1 MQKRLAALL
10 SACALTGTAYAAPQ
24 AATPPEAK
32 AGPVAGPA
40 QASPQAYIG
49 AGVGLVDYSG
59 GGSKGSPKLFGG
71 YEFTNKLALEAGA
84 VDFKKGYGLYIAV
97 KPTVPLTEKLSAYGK
112 VGVAQ
117 SRRQVVLQATPA
129 IKKSDTGAYGAFG
142 LQYSITPN
150 AAITA
155 EYERYGKKK
164 ETGAKADVW
173 TMALQFFF

>member
-10 SACALTGTAYAAPQ
+10 SACALAGTAHAAPQ

-32 AGPVAGPA
+32 AGPLAGA
-40 QASPQAYIG
+40 PQAYIG

-59 GGSKGSPKLFGG
+59 GGSKASPKLFGG

-97 KPTVPLTEKLSAYGK
+97 KPTLPLTEKLSAYGK

-117 SRRQVVLQATPA
+117 SRRQVVLPA
-129 IKKSDTGAYGAFG
+129 APVIKKSDTGAYGAFG